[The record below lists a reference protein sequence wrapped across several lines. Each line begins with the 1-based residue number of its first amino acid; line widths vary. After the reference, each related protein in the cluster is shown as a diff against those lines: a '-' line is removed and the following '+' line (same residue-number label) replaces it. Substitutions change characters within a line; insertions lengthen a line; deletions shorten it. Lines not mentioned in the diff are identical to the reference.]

1 MAKSNEPVWWSLF
14 SAGGVVAALLVPVHI
29 FLTGIAWPLGILP
42 GDFLEFTRM
51 QMLLSH
57 PLVRLYCFVLI
68 SLPLFHWAHRF
79 RFTLV
84 DLGLKSIHTLIAVLC
99 YGSAIAGTIAAG
111 VILWR

>member
-1 MAKSNEPVWWSLF
+1 LF

-42 GDFLEFTRM
+42 GDFLEFSRIH
-51 QMLLSH
+51 MLFAH
-57 PLVRLYCFVLI
+57 PLVRLYCFILI

-84 DLGLKSIHTLIAVLC
+84 DLGLKRIHTLIAVLC

-111 VILWR
+111 VILWS